1 MIVDG
6 VTFVE
11 ARIRDMTKTEF
22 LKLCMG
28 LYYQDLSKDDRRN
41 KLSDIY
47 DRICQKPEET
57 DVD

>member
-28 LYYQDLSKDDRRN
+28 LYYQELSKDDRKI
-41 KLSDIY
+41 KLSEIY
-47 DRICQKPEET
+47 DRICSKPEET

>member
-11 ARIRDMTKTEF
+11 DRIRDMTKTEF

-28 LYYQDLSKDDRRN
+28 LYYQELSKDDRKS
-41 KLSDIY
+41 KLSEIY
-47 DRICQKPEET
+47 DRICKKPEET